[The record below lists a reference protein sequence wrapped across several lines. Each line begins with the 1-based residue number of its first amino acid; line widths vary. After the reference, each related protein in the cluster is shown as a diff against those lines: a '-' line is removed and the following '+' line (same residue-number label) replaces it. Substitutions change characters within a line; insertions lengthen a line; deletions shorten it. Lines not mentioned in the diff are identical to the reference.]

1 MLEGLRAVQNTWVG
15 KSILAVIMGL
25 IVVSFAVWGI
35 GDIFRGISVNQVA
48 KVGGIDISTQAYRQA
63 YQTELQSLQ
72 QRARRAI
79 TNEEAH
85 AIGLDSQVLSRM
97 LSDAALDDQAR
108 ALGLALSDAQLGKAI
123 VSDPSFAG
131 PSGTFDRNRFNAAL
145 RDNGFNEQTFVR
157 ERRHVYLRQQLIDA
171 LVGDLVVPKA
181 ALEALHRYTSETR
194 SIDYV
199 TVPAAAV
206 EPIPAP
212 DEAALKS
219 YFDAHAQTFS
229 APQYRKLV
237 VLTLS
242 ASALA
247 KPGDVSEADARALY
261 DQVKAARYSTPE
273 RRTVQQIVFP
283 NETEAAAATSRL
295 RSGTTFAD
303 LLSERKLEP
312 KDIDLGTVTREQLY
326 DKAVQE
332 AAFALPQDGTSDPI
346 KGEFGPVL
354 VHVAA
359 IVPAGTT
366 PLEAVAT
373 VLKQELATRRATD
386 EIKRLHDKI
395 EDARSSG
402 KPLAEAARSVEITAR
417 AIDAVDARGLDKTGK
432 DVGDLADRDAL
443 LKAAFASDI
452 GVDNDTVVG
461 RDGSTTWY
469 EVAGIEPA
477 HPRSLDEVRAE
488 VEAAWRK
495 GETAKRLADKAADMV
510 KALDGGQ
517 TVEQLAAAS
526 GNLAVAHANDVKRS
540 GAPALPQGMGQ
551 QVFAGPVGSA
561 GSVAEGEGARA
572 VFKVLDSVVPPL
584 DLDAPETRSLTD
596 RYRTSLS
603 EQILISYLDRFG
615 SKVGM
620 TVNQDAVRSAAGAA
634 F

>member
-1 MLEGLRAVQNTWVG
+1 MLEGLRAVQNTWIG
-15 KSILAVIMGL
+15 KSILAIIMVFIVI
-25 IVVSFAVWGI
+25 SFAIWGI

-48 KVGGIDISTQAYRQA
+48 KVGSIDISTQAYRQA
-63 YQTELQSLQ
+63 YLTELQNLQ

-108 ALGLALSDAQLGKAI
+108 ALGLALSDTQLGKAI
-123 VSDPSFAG
+123 VNDPSFKG
-131 PSGTFDRNRFNAAL
+131 PSGTFDRGRFNAAL
-145 RDNGFNEQTFVR
+145 RDEGLNEQTFVR

-181 ALEALHRYTSETR
+181 VLEALHRYTAETR

-199 TVPAAAV
+199 AVPASAV

-219 YFDAHAQTFS
+219 YFDAHAQGF
-229 APQYRKLV
+229 AAAQYRKLV
-237 VLTLS
+237 VLSLS

-247 KPGDVSEADARALY
+247 KPGEVSDADARALY

-283 NETEAAAATSRL
+283 NEADAAAASARL
-295 RSGTTFAD
+295 RSGATFAD
-303 LLSERKLEP
+303 LLTERKLES
-312 KDIDLGTVTREQLY
+312 KDSDLGTVTREQLY
-326 DKAVQE
+326 DKAVQD
-332 AAFALPQDGTSDPI
+332 AAFALPQDGTSDPVA
-346 KGEFGPVL
+346 GQFGPVL

-359 IVPAGTT
+359 IEPAGTK
-366 PLEAVAT
+366 PFDAVAPA
-373 VLKQELATRRATD
+373 LRQELATRRAAD
-386 EIKRLHDKI
+386 EIKRLHDRI
-395 EDARSSG
+395 EDVRSSG
-402 KPLAEAARSVEITAR
+402 KPLADAAQSVGLSAR
-417 AIDAVDARGLDKTGK
+417 TIDAIDARGLDKGGRP
-432 DVGDLADRDAL
+432 VGDLAGGDAL
-443 LKAAFASDI
+443 LKAAFGSDI
-452 GVDNDTVVG
+452 GVDNDTVEG
-461 RDGSTTWY
+461 RDGSTTWF

-477 HPRSLDEVRAE
+477 HPRALGEVKAE

-495 GETAKRLADKAADMV
+495 GGTAKRLADKAAEMV

-517 TVEQLAAAS
+517 TVEQLAAAN

-540 GAPALPQGMGQ
+540 GAPSLPDGMGQ

-561 GSVAEGEGARA
+561 GSVAEADGARA

-584 DLDAPETRSLTD
+584 DADAPETRTLTD
-596 RYRTSLS
+596 RYRTALS

-615 SKVGM
+615 AKVGM
-620 TVNQDAVRSAAGAA
+620 KVNQDAVRSAAGAA